1 MGMSRVMAVG
11 GLLVGA
17 VALFFAV
24 ASGLRSVETA
34 AAGCAGGVPRDEIR
48 YSGAPYA
55 LHGVAG
61 CDVRAVIARL
71 NGGGAVWAVPH
82 NGVFDTRV
90 PDGLRVRAVV
100 KVLSDGSR
108 QRFAVRVGR

>member
-1 MGMSRVMAVG
+1 MSRVLAVG
-11 GLLVGA
+11 GLLVG
-17 VALFFAV
+17 VLALYLSV

-34 AAGCAGGVPRDEIR
+34 AATCAGSVPHDEIR
-48 YSGAPYA
+48 YSGVPYG

-71 NGGGAVWAVPH
+71 NGGGAVWAIPRGGTFDANVPA
-82 NGVFDTRV
+82 
-90 PDGLRVRAVV
+90 GLRVRAVV

-108 QRFAVRVGR
+108 ERFAVTVSR